1 MFDATRYIP
10 DCLFDAITDIRVKAP
25 HVIAEEAAA
34 RARRP
39 ELAPDGHLCV
49 LACDHPARLVTSA
62 LGDPLAMGDRRD
74 YLSRVLRVL
83 SHDEIDGVMSTPDII
98 DDLLI
103 VSALQRRAT
112 GRSFLDGKVLMG
124 CMNRGGLAG
133 AVFEMDDMMTAYDA
147 QSIADSGLDCAKLMF
162 RLDVTNPDS
171 LKAIKD
177 RADALTDLSRRGIPA
192 FLEPLP
198 VERTGSGYRVTK
210 TASALIQVIGVA
222 SALGVSSALT
232 WLKVPIVPDF
242 PKVCRSTTLPMLLLG
257 GEATGDP
264 GRLMTDFHDALAAG
278 SNVRGAL
285 IGRNVLYPGDAD
297 PLGVALGVCRMV
309 HGSVSVEEAAAMV
322 NSFADWGVGLLSF
335 DPGVVEGLASR

>member
-1 MFDATRYIP
+1 MFDATRIP

-171 LKAIKD
+171 LKAIKYC
-177 RADALTDLSRRGIPA
+177 ADALTDLSRRGIPA

-257 GEATGDP
+257 GRPETIQQAHDRFPRRP
-264 GRLMTDFHDALAAG
+264 GRWLERSRRSSAG
-278 SNVRGAL
+278 MSSTLETQILSASRWACAGW
-285 IGRNVLYPGDAD
+285 
-297 PLGVALGVCRMV
+297 C
-309 HGSVSVEEAAAMV
+309 GSVSVGRPAMV
-322 NSFADWGVGLLSF
+322 NSFADWGVGLLAST
-335 DPGVVEGLASR
+335 GVVERSRL